1 MSSTPS
7 TARSASKIMA
17 AIFGSRI
24 LGLFRE
30 ILLSAIFGAS
40 LELDALKTAFRIPNL
55 LRDLFAEGALST
67 AFVTTFSQKL
77 AKEGKPEAFR
87 LANLVL
93 TTLAG
98 FLFIVTVWG
107 ILFSDW
113 IVRIL
118 APGFAGIPGKM
129 ELTVTLT
136 QIMFPFI
143 LVVAL
148 AAIYMGLLNSLG
160 SFGLPASASTAFN
173 VVSILVGAGAGW
185 LYDPHFGSKAIYGF
199 AIGVV
204 AGGLIQWLI
213 QVPRAW
219 QLGFRPALALD
230 FKDPGLRK
238 VLILMMPAI
247 IAGSAVQIN
256 VMVNTRFASSFG
268 NGAVTWLDNSFRL
281 MQLPIGMFGVAISM
295 VTLPS
300 VSRSAALENLSE
312 FRSKIQ
318 ESLRCMFFLT
328 LPASAGLALAAHPII
343 ALIFQRG
350 AYKAFDTGQ
359 TALLLQYYTLGL
371 AGYAAIKVLAPAFYA
386 LDRVKTPVQISLT
399 GIALNIGFNL
409 LFIHVLHLGLI
420 SLPLST
426 SLVALIN
433 FVQLAWWIQ
442 KPIGRLTDLAFCMSL
457 GKIAFSTLIMI
468 LALLGLRYLLSGTP
482 AAIQVLLLMSTGA
495 TVYFGA
501 AWLLKLEEI
510 HRFTGF
516 IEAKLKPR
524 SPGV

>member
-1 MSSTPS
+1 MASTPS

-77 AKEGKPEAFR
+77 AREGKPEAFR

-98 FLFIVTVWG
+98 FLFIVTIWG
-107 ILFSDW
+107 IIFSDW

-129 ELTVTLT
+129 ELTVSLT

-173 VVSILVGAGAGW
+173 IVSILVGAGAGW
-185 LYDPHFGSKAIYGF
+185 LYDPHFGPKAIYGF

-204 AGGLIQWLI
+204 AGGVVQWLI

-219 QLGFRPALALD
+219 QLGFRPAWALD
-230 FKDPGLRK
+230 FKDSGLRK
-238 VLILMMPAI
+238 VLILMTPAVI
-247 IAGSAVQIN
+247 GGAAVQVN
-256 VMVNTRFASSFG
+256 VLVNSYFASFFG
-268 NGAVTWLDNSFRL
+268 NGAVTWMDNAFRL

-300 VSRSAALENLSE
+300 VSRSAALENLDE
-312 FRSKIQ
+312 FRCKIQ

-328 LPASAGLALAAHPII
+328 LPSSVGLALVAHPII
-343 ALIFQRG
+343 AMLFQRH
-350 AYKAFDTGQ
+350 AYKAFDTAQ
-359 TALLLQYYTLGL
+359 TASLLACYTLGL

-386 LDRVKTPVQISLT
+386 LDRVKTPLNISLA
-399 GIALNIGFNL
+399 GIALNIGFNMLFL
-409 LFIHVLHLGLI
+409 LVFHWGLI

-433 FVQLAWWIQ
+433 FFQLAWWLQ
-442 KPIGRLTDLAFCMSL
+442 KHLGRLADASFCKALAKIGLASL
-457 GKIAFSTLIMI
+457 VMAGVLFFFRSMLTGLPSM
-468 LALLGLRYLLSGTP
+468 LQALLL
-482 AAIQVLLLMSTGA
+482 ISTGG
-495 TVYFGA
+495 TVYFVA
-501 AWLLKLEEI
+501 AWMLKLEEI
-510 HRFTGF
+510 HRFTEY
-516 IEAKLKPR
+516 IETKLKPR
-524 SPGV
+524 SKL